1 MGGEPTAK
9 RKAQKGQTMNTT
21 TSTSTEMTMR
31 QYHEAVIAIPGAP
44 ADVVAKAKAEIAKLD
59 ATNAKRAEKQT
70 AKAKENEPLKVAIY
84 EYLLANGTKT
94 SPEIALALTTA
105 ENEVSTSKV
114 SSMCRQM
121 VDDGRLTAS
130 EVKVPKKGKLK
141 AYTAI
146 PSDEMGEDDPIQVTD
161 AELNSM
167 F

>member
-9 RKAQKGQTMNTT
+9 RKAQKGQAMSTTT
-21 TSTSTEMTMR
+21 TSNEMTMR
-31 QYHEAVIAIPGAP
+31 QYHEAVIAIPGAS
-44 ADVVAKAKAEIAKLD
+44 ADVVAKAKAEIIKLD
-59 ATNAKRAEKQT
+59 ATNAKRVEKQS

-105 ENEVSTSKV
+105 ENEVSTSKA

-121 VDDGRLTAS
+121 VEEGRLSAT

-146 PSDEMGEDDPIQVTD
+146 PPMSSGEDDPIQVTD

>member
-1 MGGEPTAK
+1 
-9 RKAQKGQTMNTT
+9 MNTN
-21 TSTSTEMTMR
+21 EMTMR
-31 QYHEAVIAIPGAP
+31 KYHEAVLAIPDCP
-44 ADVVAKAKAEIAKLD
+44 ADVAEKARAEIVKLD
-59 ATNAKRAEKQT
+59 ATNAKRAEKQS

>member
-9 RKAQKGQTMNTT
+9 RKAQKGYTMSTT
-21 TSTSTEMTMR
+21 TTTSTEMTMR
-31 QYHEAVIAIPGAP
+31 QYHEAVMAIPGVP
-44 ADVVAKAKAEIAKLD
+44 ADVAAKAQAEIAKLD
-59 ATNAKRAEKQT
+59 ATNAKRAEKQS

-94 SPEIALALTTA
+94 SPEIATALSTE
-105 ENEVSTSKV
+105 ENEVSTSKA

-121 VDDGRLTAS
+121 VEDGRLSVT

-146 PSDEMGEDDPIQVTD
+146 ADDTD
-161 AELNSM
+161 GVVQATDYELNTM
-167 F
+167 N